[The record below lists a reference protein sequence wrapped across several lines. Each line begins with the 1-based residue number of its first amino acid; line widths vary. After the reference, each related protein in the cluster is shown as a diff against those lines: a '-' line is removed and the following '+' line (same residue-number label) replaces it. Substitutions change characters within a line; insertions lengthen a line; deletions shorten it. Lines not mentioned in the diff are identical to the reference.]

1 MIISA
6 RPDIGVAEGEARDA
20 LLARIRGGA
29 LAKRATIRDEAV
41 LHGLRE
47 HARRVE
53 AELRALRQVLR
64 ARGKFGLAQGQV
76 HISAFA
82 VTASGVTLAVKIGAV
97 VVTLAKLPAIC
108 EPETKTSL

>member
-20 LLARIRGGA
+20 LLARIARGA
-29 LAKRATIRDEAV
+29 LAKRAAIRDEAV

-53 AELRALRQVLR
+53 AKCELVSRSCALAGE
-64 ARGKFGLAQGQV
+64 ARLAQGQV
-76 HISAFA
+76 SIER
-82 VTASGVTLAVKIGAV
+82 VRASWRRA
-97 VVTLAKLPAIC
+97 
-108 EPETKTSL
+108 